1 MQVYKCTRQINLVQL
16 WAFILLYTS
25 TNQNAQG
32 LRLEIKRI
40 EMYSYI
46 YVVRIYD
53 LLLACQ
59 HTATQ
64 RKDVEKSMY
73 KIEQLKRLAYSRR
86 NIHSRGVDCFDFII
100 LKLLSTNYMYCKILS
115 RDICH
120 HATLRSMSQTCKAQK
135 KLLCLS
141 NYVLQKLACSSTRR
155 VGTLFPL
162 FRTRRGNYTVS
173 LRCRRGCASPVSKEW
188 SSLERDTYR
197 LPASL
202 SHSSVSIENFSF
214 VKLYRFSITIQWL
227 ALIWDSIIKMYKDC
241 LESIKDIIINMYVIK

>member
-73 KIEQLKRLAYSRR
+73 KIKQLKRLAYTRT

-100 LKLLSTNYMYCKILS
+100 LKLLSTNYMYCKIHY
-115 RDICH
+115 DPCH
-120 HATLRSMSQTCKAQK
+120 
-135 KLLCLS
+135 
-141 NYVLQKLACSSTRR
+141 KLAKRR
-155 VGTLFPL
+155 KNNHVYLIMSCRSWRVLRPGEWVRYSLF
-162 FRTRRGNYTVS
+162 
-173 LRCRRGCASPVSKEW
+173 
-188 SSLERDTYR
+188 
-197 LPASL
+197 
-202 SHSSVSIENFSF
+202 SVQGEE
-214 VKLYRFSITIQWL
+214 TTP
-227 ALIWDSIIKMYKDC
+227 
-241 LESIKDIIINMYVIK
+241 